1 MISVVITTFNRA
13 ECIDKNLDEF
23 YNQTDMDF
31 EVVVAM
37 DGCTDNTLEV
47 LEEHKKMAPFQ
58 LKWIDTGETDK
69 FCMAKARNMGILETI
84 GEAVV
89 ILDDDSFP
97 CPEFI
102 SEHKKTVKEKTLTG
116 GCRTSH
122 DPDDELHA
130 KMKALENFTIGD
142 FQPNTVENNTCM
154 YRRDWIGCG
163 MFTER
168 IEGYGGVGQEF
179 IGRIKYQGYKYQ
191 FNHNAKIYHH
201 REYEGANKMS
211 REDKIK
217 QCFESAK
224 LLKKFQ

>member
-1 MISVVITTFNRA
+1 MLSVVITTFNRA
-13 ECIDKNLDEF
+13 DCLDKNLDEF

-58 LKWIDTGETDK
+58 LKWVDTGETDK
-69 FCMAKARNMGILETI
+69 YCLGRARNMGILETR
-84 GEAVV
+84 GESVV

-102 SEHKKTVKEKTLTG
+102 EEHKRTVKEKTLTG
-116 GCRTSH
+116 GYR
-122 DPDDELHA
+122 EAENLKE

-163 MFTER
+163 LFTER
-168 IEGYGGVGQEF
+168 IEGYGGIGQEF
-179 IGRIKYQGYKYQ
+179 IFRLIYQGYKYQ
-191 FNHNAKIYHH
+191 FNHRAKIYHH
-201 REYEGANKMS
+201 AEYEGANKLT
-211 REDKIK
+211 RANKIE
-217 QCFESAK
+217 QCHESVK
-224 LLKKFQ
+224 LLRKFTC